1 LKGVASMDVQTS
13 HGLPIAC
20 DPAAIDADVR
30 AAHLS
35 AAEQLLRHD
44 TIEVQ
49 ELPDGFAFRY
59 RAEQYAQVAQFIA
72 QERLCCPFFTFTLEV
87 TPAHGPLWLRI
98 TGSDE
103 IKTFIQSE
111 LV

>member
-1 LKGVASMDVQTS
+1 MDIQAN
-13 HGLPIAC
+13 HDLPIAC
-20 DPAAIDADVR
+20 DPTAIDVEVR
-30 AAHLS
+30 ATHLS

-44 TIEVQ
+44 AAEVQ

-59 RAEQYAQVAQFIA
+59 APEQYALVTQFIA
-72 QERLCCPFFTFTLEV
+72 NERLCCPFFTFTLEV
-87 TPAHGPLWLRI
+87 TPGHGPLWLRI

-103 IKTFIQSE
+103 IKSFIQST